1 MASKES
7 TATNGSPQGGR
18 RTLQTLRR
26 KAGYA
31 SARAFAER
39 LGIPAPT
46 YAKYERQPESPDNRI
61 PMGAAWKIADALG
74 CSIDVVVGRYDDDD
88 EATRV
93 QRMYDRLTPGSRERV
108 DEFLDFIEY
117 REHMIASQGRWK

>member
-1 MASKES
+1 MAPQST
-7 TATNGSPQGGR
+7 TATTGQDKHGR
-18 RTLQTLRR
+18 RTLQSLRR
-26 KAGYA
+26 EAGYA

-46 YAKYERQPESPDNRI
+46 YAKYERQPETPDNRI

-74 CSIDVVVGRYDDDD
+74 CSIDVVVGRYADDD

>member
-1 MASKES
+1 MAPKVDVAAS
-7 TATNGSPQGGR
+7 GGR
-18 RTLQTLRR
+18 RTLQNLRR
-26 KAGYA
+26 EAGYA

>member
-1 MASKES
+1 MASKEN
-7 TATNGSPQGGR
+7 TATNGSPPSGR
-18 RTLQTLRR
+18 RTLQSLRR

-46 YAKYERQPESPDNRI
+46 YAKYERQPETPDNRI

-74 CSIDVVVGRYDDDD
+74 CSIDVVVGRYAKDD
-88 EATRV
+88 EGTRI
-93 QRMYDRLTPGSRERV
+93 QRMYDTLTPGSKRRV
-108 DEFLDFIEY
+108 DEFMDYIEY
-117 REHMIASQGRWK
+117 REHMIASQGRWQ

>member
-1 MASKES
+1 MAPKVNV
-7 TATNGSPQGGR
+7 AAPGGR
-18 RTLQTLRR
+18 RTLQNLRR

-46 YAKYERQPESPDNRI
+46 YAKYERQPETPDNRI
-61 PMGAAWKIADALG
+61 PMGAAWKIADVLG
-74 CSIDVVVGRYDDDD
+74 CSIDVVVGRYEEDDD
-88 EATRV
+88 ASRI
-93 QRMYDRLTPGSRERV
+93 QRMYDSLTPGSRQRV

-117 REHMIASQGRWK
+117 REHMIAMQGRWK

>member
-7 TATNGSPQGGR
+7 TATNGSPQSGR

-46 YAKYERQPESPDNRI
+46 YAKYERQPETPDNRI

-74 CSIDVVVGRYDDDD
+74 CSIDVVVGRYDEDD
-88 EATRV
+88 EAMRI
-93 QRMYDRLTPGSRERV
+93 QRMYDSLTLGSRERV

>member
-1 MASKES
+1 MAPKVNVAASS
-7 TATNGSPQGGR
+7 GR
-18 RTLQTLRR
+18 RTLQNLRR

-46 YAKYERQPESPDNRI
+46 YAKYERQPETPDNRI

-74 CSIDVVVGRYDDDD
+74 CSIDVVVGRYDEDD
-88 EATRV
+88 EAMRI
-93 QRMYDRLTPGSRERV
+93 QKMYDSLTPGSRERV

-117 REHMIASQGRWK
+117 REHMIASQGRWQ